1 MQLPVIIAFVVFF
14 SIATRQILSIKFGLK
29 LEIWQ
34 IMSCGA
40 IGVLITGQITPYE
53 AAKAVNMD
61 VMLFLLGVF
70 IIGGALEESGYV
82 MQISNIIPGKVK
94 SMNQLIIALIFVI
107 GFTSAFLMNDTVAIM
122 GVPIILYLSKNYKIS
137 SKLLILSLAFSVTT
151 GSIMSPIGN
160 PQNLLI
166 AVDSPIPDPFITFP
180 KYLLLPTIINL
191 IMVYLV
197 LKIFFHKEFNISL
210 SDNAYNKVMKD
221 TKMVLLAKSSIS
233 LFLFLI
239 AIRIITSIMGFRIIQ
254 LWLIPIIASVPL
266 LFSGRKFIKIIKN
279 VDWRTLIFF
288 MAMFVLTKSIEDTQ
302 FFQSVIDNT
311 GLHIASL
318 PTIFFV
324 SIISSQLLTNIPFVA
339 FYLPLLIH
347 TGAGIKEYMALS
359 AASTIAG
366 NFTLLGAAS
375 NVIIVQNV
383 EKRGE
388 TITFLD
394 FAKVGIP
401 LTFIN
406 AVVYYIFLSL

>member
-1 MQLPVIIAFVVFF
+1 MQLPVIIAFAVFF

-34 IMSCGA
+34 IMLCGA

-53 AAKAVNMD
+53 AAKAINMD

-70 IIGGALEESGYV
+70 IIGGALEESGYI
-82 MQISNIIPGKVK
+82 MQISGIIFGKVK
-94 SMNQLIIALIFVI
+94 SMNQLIITLIFII
-107 GFTSAFLMNDTVAIM
+107 GFTSAFLMNDTMAII
-122 GVPIILYLSKNYKIS
+122 GVPLILYLSKNYKIS
-137 SKLLILSLAFSVTT
+137 PRLLILTLAFSVTT

-166 AVDSPIPDPFITFP
+166 AIDSPIPDPFITFP
-180 KYLLLPTIINL
+180 KYLFLPTIINL
-191 IMVYLV
+191 VMIYLV
-197 LKIFFHKEFNISL
+197 LKIFFHKEFNVSL
-210 SDNAYNKVMKD
+210 SDNTCDKVVKD
-221 TKMVLLAKSSIS
+221 TKMVLLAKLSLS

-239 AIRIITSIMGFRIIQ
+239 TIRIISSIMGFRIIQ
-254 LWLIPIIASVPL
+254 LWLMPLIASIPL
-266 LFSGRKFIKIIKN
+266 LLSGKKFANIIKN

-288 MAMFVLTKSIEDTQ
+288 MAMFILTKSVQDTR

-311 GLHIASL
+311 GLHISSL
-318 PTIFFV
+318 PTIFSV

-347 TGAGIKEYMALS
+347 VGGGIKEYMALS

-375 NVIIVQNV
+375 NVIIIQNV

-388 TITFLD
+388 SITFLD

-401 LTFIN
+401 LTVVN
-406 AVVYYIFLSL
+406 AIVYYIFLSL